1 MTWRSRCQVVSR
13 EAAARTERRQG
24 LRSMHAACVRVKG
37 RVEDE
42 ETWRCECEWKDG
54 AKAGSYEENEREM
67 NQKSRGIAESY
78 ILT

>member
-1 MTWRSRCQVVSR
+1 
-13 EAAARTERRQG
+13 
-24 LRSMHAACVRVKG
+24 MHAACVRVEG

-42 ETWRCECEWKDG
+42 ETWRCECEWEDG
-54 AKAGSYEENEREM
+54 DKAGSYEENEREM